1 MIVRTPDGKWAI
13 YSPALRILTRV
24 GLDERDALSA
34 ASEEL
39 GSIDK
44 ARAALADVESWDAV
58 LRLMDEP
65 TRKALA
71 RRYGVAV
78 PPPAPAVRRRE
89 ENAAANLKAVE
100 ARERRAAAKSA
111 ADALENER
119 RRAEAKAKRDAE
131 KDARAEERLRARAE
145 SRAPRTVYT
154 PEERDDAHRV
164 AALAYYH
171 RQSADAAPRVAAAA
185 HKRAQRVAA
194 YLLFGTYSRAAN
206 LCGGAPDSVRAAVRA
221 AGVAK
226 IEKRTPLADEV
237 ERTMRNFGFD
247 EKAIKRALKHAKP

>member
-13 YSPALRILTRV
+13 YSSALRILTRV
-24 GLDERDALSA
+24 GLDERDALSV

-71 RRYGVAV
+71 RRYGVEA
-78 PPPAPAVRRRE
+78 PPLSPATIRQRELAAEGRARVAEGRARRAE
-89 ENAAANLKAVE
+89 VKAE
-100 ARERRAAAKSA
+100 QRAAAP
-111 ADALENER
+111 
-119 RRAEAKAKRDAE
+119 AKPRPVVIAPTPRDAP
-131 KDARAEERLRARAE
+131 R
-145 SRAPRTVYT
+145 PRT
-154 PEERDDAHRV
+154 PPDERAAVV
-164 AALAYYH
+164 ARKAG
-171 RQSADAAPRVAAAA
+171 AA
-185 HKRAQRVAA
+185 HKRAQRVAV

-206 LCGGAPDSVRAAVRA
+206 LCGCSPEGIESALRL

-226 IEKRTPLADEV
+226 IEKRTPLAAEV
-237 ERTMRNFGFD
+237 ERTMRSFGFE
-247 EKAIKRALKHAKP
+247 EKAIARALKHAKT